1 MVSRAGIRTC
11 KNDYNARIVITP
23 LHGSFSRECRAY
35 ETSTKHRCLVGRQLE
50 GGRHECSL
58 RNRFCSQVF
67 RTFQEH
73 SHTIHLGTSH
83 KQRVREKIT
92 NLQNINKLKGLIN
105 HTLKKKQQN
114 GRGTKL
120 YQFIKCRS

>member
-1 MVSRAGIRTC
+1 MVHLAG
-11 KNDYNARIVITP
+11 NVARMKP
-23 LHGSFSRECRAY
+23 AR
-35 ETSTKHRCLVGRQLE
+35 STDVWSEDNLR

-83 KQRVREKIT
+83 KQRVRKKIT